1 MRVSVRVSNRWP
13 CHDYCVYSSRRESR
27 LLSALLTVVALAG
40 LGLGAATP
48 QAAAWSG
55 AAAGQLTV
63 TKEKPHKQH
72 ARSRPLD
79 WTLSI
84 PDIGVRAN
92 VIRLGGPPTGAI
104 SVPTFAEVWDVGWY
118 RYGAVPGDHG
128 NALLLGH
135 VDTYM
140 GPAVFYD
147 LYELRPGDIVYV
159 TLGHDDTKRFE
170 VHWVK
175 EVLKSHFP
183 ASRVLGGA
191 EGRHLWLV
199 TCGGQFDYVTRSY
212 LSNIVVYTTLLQ
224 SHHHPR
230 RHHQTARQPARPPIR
245 KATPVAAAKVR
256 HRAHFGRENRS
267 GMQHQL

>member
-1 MRVSVRVSNRWP
+1 MGV
-13 CHDYCVYSSRRESR
+13 
-27 LLSALLTVVALAG
+27 LLTVVALAG
-40 LGLGAATP
+40 LGLGAAAP
-48 QAAAWSG
+48 PAAAWSG
-55 AAAGQLTV
+55 AAAGQLTA
-63 TKEKPHKQH
+63 TKHKPHP
-72 ARSRPLD
+72 RSRPLD

-104 SVPTFAEVWDVGWY
+104 SVPTFGEVWDVGWY

-147 LYELRPGDIVYV
+147 LYELRPGDIVSV
-159 TLGHDDTKRFE
+159 ILGRDDTKRFE

-212 LSNIVVYTTLLQ
+212 LSNIVVYTTLVQ
-224 SHHHPR
+224 SHPHPR
-230 RHHQTARQPARPPIR
+230 RHHRAAPRPSAHPPSAHPLSAHPPSAKPVRQPSPPVRAPFRQPGQPVHAR
-245 KATPVAAAKVR
+245 TPVRR
-256 HRAHFGRENRS
+256 HLLPHLKS
-267 GMQHQL
+267 GIS

>member
-13 CHDYCVYSSRRESR
+13 CHDYCVCSSRRESR
-27 LLSALLTVVALAG
+27 LLGALLTVVALAG
-40 LGLGAATP
+40 LGLGAAAP

-55 AAAGQLTV
+55 A
-63 TKEKPHKQH
+63 EKPHKQH
-72 ARSRPLD
+72 VRSRPLD

-224 SHHHPR
+224 SHHHR
-230 RHHQTARQPARPPIR
+230 AARPPIR
-245 KATPVAAAKVR
+245 KATPVAAAKVG
-256 HRAHFGRENRS
+256 HTTHIGRENRS
-267 GMQHQL
+267 RMQHQL